1 MFALEAE
8 IRKFTKQ
15 ALGAGNRILRM
26 TGYEGLAVTQ
36 IEPASYEI
44 SRSGHRFFGG
54 FQNGSTGR
62 APTAT
67 WPTTTAQWMLYNGE
81 SQGGAAYAIEML
93 ALSLISG
100 TPAAGGQLLI
110 ALTPA
115 LVATAPTAAT
125 GYTSVSASRGRNT
138 TKAIWAENQTL
149 TAQPT
154 WLPVCASPLP
164 ATATP
169 NGILMPFDLSG
180 KIIVPPQYALAIHYF
195 SGAGTTPLYG
205 PSAMWC
211 EIETE
216 LE

>member
-1 MFALEAE
+1 MFAWEGE
-8 IRKFTKQ
+8 IRKFCKQ
-15 ALGAGNRILRM
+15 ALGSGNKILRM

-36 IEPASYEI
+36 VEPPSYEM
-44 SRSGHRFFGG
+44 SRAGHRFFGG
-54 FQNGSTGR
+54 FQNTSTGR

-67 WPTTTAQWMLYNGE
+67 WPTTAAQWMLYNGE
-81 SQGGAAYAIEML
+81 AQGGAAYAIEML

-100 TPAAGGQLLI
+100 TPAAGGQLLV

-115 LVATAPTAAT
+115 IIAAPTAAT

-149 TAQPT
+149 TASPT
-154 WLPVCASPLP
+154 WIPVTASNLP

-169 NGILMPFDLSG
+169 NGILMPFDLAG
-180 KIIVPPQYALAIHYF
+180 KIVVPPQFGLAIHYF

-205 PSAMWC
+205 PSAMWS